1 MTVTI
6 EDTQTVINM
15 RAEKAQKE
23 AELIVLQETV
33 AGGIEETLDSDIAA
47 KQAEIEV
54 YGNRDD
60 VERTVWEAQMIV
72 YQQELLALND
82 TNRAIKERNEVRQG
96 DVSAQID
103 AVTVEIDSITEQI
116 AEFLNGLTLGAPD
129 PVAPT
134 AEERISAIEGALIQ
148 IAGV

>member
-1 MTVTI
+1 MAITI

-15 RAEKAQKE
+15 RADKAQKE
-23 AELIVLQETV
+23 AELNALQETITN
-33 AGGIEETLDSDIAA
+33 GIEATLDNEVSA
-47 KQAEIEV
+47 KQEEMEV

-60 VERTVWEAQMIV
+60 VERSVWEAQMSV

-82 TNRAIKERNEVRQG
+82 ANRAIKERNEIRQG
-96 DVSAQID
+96 DVSAQI
-103 AVTVEIDSITEQI
+103 VTKQTEIKTIAEQI
-116 AEFLNGLTLGAPD
+116 KTFLTGLTLGAPD

-134 AEERISAIEGALIQ
+134 AEERLSAIEGALIQ

>member
-1 MTVTI
+1 MAITI

-23 AELIVLQETV
+23 AELKTLQEAV
-33 AGGIEETLDSDIAA
+33 AGGIETTLDSEVSA
-47 KQAEIEV
+47 KQEEIEL

-60 VERTVWEAQMIV
+60 VERSVWEAQMIV
-72 YQQELLALND
+72 YQHELLVLND
-82 TNRAIKERNEVRQG
+82 ANRAIKERNEVRQG
-96 DVSAQID
+96 DVSSQIITKQ
-103 AVTVEIDSITEQI
+103 AEIDVVIDQI
-116 AEFLNGLTLGAPD
+116 KTFLTGLTLGAPD